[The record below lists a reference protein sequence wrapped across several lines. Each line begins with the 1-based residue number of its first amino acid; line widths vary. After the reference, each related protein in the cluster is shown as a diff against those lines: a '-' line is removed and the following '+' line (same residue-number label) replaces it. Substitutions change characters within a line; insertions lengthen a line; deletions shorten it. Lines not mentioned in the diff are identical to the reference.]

1 MTVWDELVGQEVVVD
16 TLADVVGDPRGVPHA
31 WLFTGPPGS
40 GRSTAALA
48 LAAALQCERDG
59 CGTCESCR
67 LAAAGSHPD
76 IGLIRTDG
84 LSIGVDAAR
93 DAVRRAALHPAI
105 GRRQVLVVEDA
116 DRLTDQA
123 ANALLK
129 SLEEPSKRT
138 VWMLCAPALEDVIV
152 TIRSRCRSV
161 VLRTPSAD
169 AIARLLVRR
178 DGVEPELAGQ
188 VAAAA
193 QGHIGRARGLA
204 RDAAA
209 RERRR
214 QILELPGGIAHLG
227 DALAAAQSID
237 TEATTR
243 ATTRCDES
251 DAREL
256 DDLKSSWGVEDRGR
270 RPAGYAGALSALTK
284 EQDRRRKRM
293 TRDAIDG
300 VLLDLL
306 SYCRD
311 VVAVQVGAARVDPV
325 SGVAEGLVN
334 ADVADRIVQQAR
346 LWTPTSTLQAIDAIV
361 ETRAALEANAAPL
374 LALERLMSTFVP
386 SRRPA

>member
-1 MTVWDELVGQEVVVD
+1 M
-16 TLADVVGDPRGVPHA
+16 
-31 WLFTGPPGS
+31 
-40 GRSTAALA
+40 
-48 LAAALQCERDG
+48 
-59 CGTCESCR
+59 
-67 LAAAGSHPD
+67 
-76 IGLIRTDG
+76 
-84 LSIGVDAAR
+84 
-93 DAVRRAALHPAI
+93 
-105 GRRQVLVVEDA
+105 
-116 DRLTDQA
+116 
-123 ANALLK
+123 
-129 SLEEPSKRT
+129 
-138 VWMLCAPALEDVIV
+138 
-152 TIRSRCRSV
+152 
-161 VLRTPSAD
+161 
-169 AIARLLVRR
+169 
-178 DGVEPELAGQ
+178 
-188 VAAAA
+188 
-193 QGHIGRARGLA
+193 
-204 RDAAA
+204 
-209 RERRR
+209 
-214 QILELPGGIAHLG
+214 
-227 DALAAAQSID
+227 AAAQSID
-237 TEATTR
+237 TEAATR

-361 ETRAALEANAAPL
+361 QTRAALEANAAPL